1 MVDKLLKLYFG
12 ELLSRNESLKWQL
25 LIFELHDLVFHDLWV
40 AEFVRN
46 FWTNWCKEIVII
58 VVQCVRS
65 GMYLALKFEDW
76 CYIIFLKINR
86 RKHDEIMTIGS
97 LQMLR
102 HHQTLNFIEYTSL
115 WWCVQTD
122 PNTNSHSTD
131 DSFVPFHSLIVKQR
145 LKITR
150 HICWRNKKQKRRAL
164 LWRF

>member
-1 MVDKLLKLYFG
+1 M
-12 ELLSRNESLKWQL
+12 
-25 LIFELHDLVFHDLWV
+25 
-40 AEFVRN
+40 
-46 FWTNWCKEIVII
+46 II

-131 DSFVPFHSLIVKQR
+131 DSFVSFHSLIGKQR

-150 HICWRNKKQKRRAL
+150 HMLKKQEAEKKSTSL
-164 LWRF
+164 KILSYIFTQL

>member
-1 MVDKLLKLYFG
+1 M
-12 ELLSRNESLKWQL
+12 
-25 LIFELHDLVFHDLWV
+25 
-40 AEFVRN
+40 
-46 FWTNWCKEIVII
+46 II

-76 CYIIFLKINR
+76 CYIIFFKINR

-131 DSFVPFHSLIVKQR
+131 DSFVPFHSLICQT
-145 LKITR
+145 KIKNNKTYVEETR
-150 HICWRNKKQKRRAL
+150 SRKEEHFFEDFKLHFYTTLENNSQ
-164 LWRF
+164 